1 MKLREEIRDQLENMK
16 EESYRLFS
24 AGLLP
29 GVEGILGVRLPLL
42 RRYAAEIVAGKN
54 WREWL
59 EESLRTP
66 EPDEYF
72 EEIMLQGMVVGCAT
86 IAAATPE
93 QAWRERAS
101 LVRAFVPKIHNWSVC
116 DCFCAG
122 LKSLAGDKES
132 LKEFLLPFVCSE
144 REFDVRFGSVMVM
157 NYFLDSEHLTWAIE
171 YFDAA
176 RHPGYYARMGVAWA
190 LSSCYVSFPA
200 ETMNYLKSGSMER
213 KTLDM
218 TVRKILESR
227 RVTGEEREQV
237 LAFRSFL
244 HGEAGSAV

>member
-1 MKLREEIRDQLENMK
+1 MKLREEIREHLENMK
-16 EESYRLFS
+16 EEQYRLFS

-101 LVRAFVPKIHNWSVC
+101 LVRAFVP
-116 DCFCAG
+116 D
-122 LKSLAGDKES
+122 
-132 LKEFLLPFVCSE
+132 
-144 REFDVRFGSVMVM
+144 
-157 NYFLDSEHLTWAIE
+157 
-171 YFDAA
+171 
-176 RHPGYYARMGVAWA
+176 
-190 LSSCYVSFPA
+190 
-200 ETMNYLKSGSMER
+200 
-213 KTLDM
+213 
-218 TVRKILESR
+218 
-227 RVTGEEREQV
+227 
-237 LAFRSFL
+237 
-244 HGEAGSAV
+244 